1 MPPVGILLAAGRGRR
16 FDPTGARNKL
26 LQPLQGGDT
35 LVLASARHLLAVLP
49 EVVAVVAPG
58 DGGVAQ
64 LLRDVGCRVV
74 VCEDADTGMAASLR
88 CALDAASSASGW
100 VIALGDM
107 PHVQPATIAAIA
119 QALADGATIA
129 APMLQGRRGNP
140 VGFSRALLPQL
151 LALEG
156 DHGARGILQTQE
168 VTAVA
173 VDDAGIFS
181 DVDSPAD
188 L

>member
-1 MPPVGILLAAGRGRR
+1 MDPVGILLAAGRGRR
-16 FDPTGARNKL
+16 FDPTGIYNKL
-26 LQPLQGGDT
+26 LLPLPGGEP
-35 LVLASARHLLAVLP
+35 VVVASARALLAALP
-49 EVVAVVAPG
+49 RVVAVVRP
-58 DGGVAQ
+58 DEDRVAE
-64 LLRDVGCRVV
+64 LLRGLGCEVT
-74 VCEDADTGMAASLR
+74 VCVDADTGMAASLR
-88 CALDAASSASGW
+88 CALDEASSASGW

-156 DHGARGILQTQE
+156 DQGARGILQTHE

-181 DVDSPAD
+181 DVDRPAD

>member
-1 MPPVGILLAAGRGRR
+1 MTPVGILLAAGRGRR

-26 LQPLQGGDT
+26 LQPLQDGEA
-35 LVLASARHLLAVLP
+35 VVVASARHLLSVLP
-49 EVVAVVAPG
+49 DVVAVVAPG
-58 DGGVAQ
+58 DGGVAD
-64 LLRDVGCRVV
+64 LLRGVGCRVI
-74 VCEDADTGMAASLR
+74 VCLEADTGMAASLR
-88 CALDAASSASGW
+88 CALDASSSAQAW

-107 PHVQPATIAAIA
+107 PHVRPATIAAIA
-119 QALADGATIA
+119 QALADGAAIA
-129 APMLQGRRGNP
+129 APTLQGRRGNP
-140 VGFSRALLPQL
+140 VGFSRTLLPQL

-156 DHGARGILQTQE
+156 DQGARGILQTQP

-173 VDDAGIFS
+173 VNDAGIFS